1 VRRQILDH
9 EGTGIYNKAY
19 ESKIVKGYGFS
30 MLKGDDAPTNN
41 IETLQSMDHRRDGN
55 APKDLLAKEKAEFF

>member
-1 VRRQILDH
+1 
-9 EGTGIYNKAY
+9 
-19 ESKIVKGYGFS
+19 